1 MMHPMVQSLC
11 LGGLFRFKL
20 LLISLQE
27 PAVVLGD
34 TMVLLLVLVENE
46 IKFILL
52 FKFLRYRVE
61 VGLDIRA
68 LLLLQLLPFLILFVI
83 DIVDFVLV
91 VLFPLDKLVER
102 SVVLESC
109 QNRLLESLDAIV
121 VLHLRAIFSLSEFL
135 KLFLLKLLVLDG
147 HFLDFLHLGLA
158 TLLLL
163 SKDLVL
169 KELLVASE
177 DIGGFHSSSFFGAN
191 EALNHLSFLE
201 SECQAVIAHPVVL
214 CQFFNTEA

>member
-1 MMHPMVQSLC
+1 
-11 LGGLFRFKL
+11 
-20 LLISLQE
+20 
-27 PAVVLGD
+27 
-34 TMVLLLVLVENE
+34 MVLLLVLVENE
-46 IKFILL
+46 IKLILL

-121 VLHLRAIFSLSEFL
+121 VLHL
-135 KLFLLKLLVLDG
+135 
-147 HFLDFLHLGLA
+147 
-158 TLLLL
+158 
-163 SKDLVL
+163 
-169 KELLVASE
+169 
-177 DIGGFHSSSFFGAN
+177 
-191 EALNHLSFLE
+191 
-201 SECQAVIAHPVVL
+201 
-214 CQFFNTEA
+214 

>member
-1 MMHPMVQSLC
+1 MVQSLC
-11 LGGLFRFKL
+11 LGGLLRFKL

-46 IKFILL
+46 IKLILL
-52 FKFLRYRVE
+52 FQFLRYRVE
-61 VGLDIRA
+61 VGLHIRA

-83 DIVDFVLV
+83 DIVDFVFV

-135 KLFLLKLLVLDG
+135 KLFLLKLFVLDG

-169 KELLVASE
+169 EELLVAAE
-177 DIGGFHSSSFFGAN
+177 DIGGFHSSSFFWGK
-191 EALNHLSFLE
+191 
-201 SECQAVIAHPVVL
+201 
-214 CQFFNTEA
+214 